1 MSYRPLWLLLS
12 KGMNYI
18 HLVLPWKFWMY
29 FVHLKKKRKRKEKK
43 REKEEKLLSYALGSG
58 ETKDKVFFMV
68 VILILCYSVFSE
80 F

>member
-1 MSYRPLWLLLS
+1 MVTAKQRNELHTFSTALE
-12 KGMNYI
+12 
-18 HLVLPWKFWMY
+18 VLNVFC
-29 FVHLKKKRKRKEKK
+29 VLKKKRKRKEKK